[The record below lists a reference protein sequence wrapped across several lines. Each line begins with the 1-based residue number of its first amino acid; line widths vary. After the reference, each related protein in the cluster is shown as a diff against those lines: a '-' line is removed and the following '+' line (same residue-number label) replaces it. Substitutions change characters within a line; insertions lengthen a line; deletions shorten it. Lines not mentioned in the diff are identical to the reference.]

1 MENQLVLPKL
11 TITRIQVSKKDQMSQ
26 RRSRRRTCCLNDLF
40 PRTSSPLKPRESRQ
54 TSSPCMN
61 HNNTDLSH
69 QHLHQ
74 HNDTEDH
81 DSSYRVK
88 VPSSDD
94 SGPSSVSSTSSTPS
108 IEDGDEED
116 LILTDILDDKKRIPK
131 KRSNSAPTLVR
142 IDSFQDRAMR
152 LMRKRHS
159 KFQKNR
165 QRAHSANRSEENSEV
180 FEPFSPTSSN
190 TLLVPSQTSPDIMFA
205 LCSNSNG
212 DLSVDR
218 LVSDSNNNNV
228 PDHSA
233 LIENANETVI
243 LTDSN
248 GISMFI
254 TTKELVRS
262 FELQR
267 QIRRRRVNKKTISFD
282 ENLLRR

>member
-1 MENQLVLPKL
+1 MESKMILPKL
-11 TITRIQVSKKDQMSQ
+11 TITRIQVSKKEQMVQ
-26 RRSRRRTCCLNDLF
+26 RRSRRRTCCMNDLF
-40 PRTSSPLKPRESRQ
+40 PRTCSPLKSHQ
-54 TSSPCMN
+54 TSSPCMSKSSDT
-61 HNNTDLSH
+61 HHHHD
-69 QHLHQ
+69 
-74 HNDTEDH
+74 NDSYN
-81 DSSYRVK
+81 SSYRGK
-88 VPSSDD
+88 IQSSDD
-94 SGPSSVSSTSSTPS
+94 SGLSSVSSTSPTPS
-108 IEDGDEED
+108 IEDGEEEE

-159 KFQKNR
+159 KLQKHR
-165 QRAHSANRSEENSEV
+165 QRAHSVSRNDENSEV

-190 TLLVPSQTSPDIMFA
+190 TLLVPSPTSPDIMFA
-205 LCSNSNG
+205 LTSNSNG

-218 LVSDSNNNNV
+218 LVPDTNNNNV
-228 PDHSA
+228 PDHAA

-248 GISMFI
+248 GISVFI

-267 QIRRRRVNKKTISFD
+267 QIRKRRVNKKTMSFD